1 MKTSLKIIV
10 LLFIVFLLS
19 NCSSTNQYMVKD
31 TDEYSKVT
39 AKLIGDWGVTEYNVD
54 GTKQLKSK
62 YEKMKANFD
71 FSTKTVK
78 LSIWVNEGTLTDKLL
93 DWEKEFPGIKVNEYK
108 ITYTANWEV
117 TSDGKN
123 LVLSEPNTDLVI
135 KGKGENFDGFYQWEK
150 SKFNMAKSSDDGS
163 MFGAALG
170 SLTQAATGTS
180 DLFPEI
186 EDSYKVYS
194 ISDDGDTI
202 KLLDDDNVIS
212 LVK

>member
-1 MKTSLKIIV
+1 
-10 LLFIVFLLS
+10 
-19 NCSSTNQYMVKD
+19 MVKD

-93 DWEKEFPGIKVNEYK
+93 EWEKEFPGIKVNEYK